1 MRCLKELEGL
11 RVAKL
16 MCFARR
22 TSTRRPAQ
30 CGWRWSREGAKDAK
44 RGCGNGRLLVW
55 PGMCGIGSGGGVT
68 EPCRRS
74 GHPRHSPRRAL
85 ESLQDAVGNAAPYR
99 LCRRVAP
106 QPPAGN
112 PPGSGNGDSCLELG
126 FILDDCRS
134 IDAEGGQA
142 PGGEAEGLL
151 QFGYPLFRH
160 VADPDLAG
168 CAGGFHRDH
177 SRLA

>member
-44 RGCGNGRLLVW
+44 RGCGNGRRLVW

-68 EPCRRS
+68 EPGRRS

-85 ESLQDAVGNAAPYR
+85 ESLQDAVGNSANGWEPSGFREGFSRHPGWGARVLGRGRPAPNDDLTLFPGVLR
-99 LCRRVAP
+99 ITSGCCVPASNRRPDYWVL
-106 QPPAGN
+106 
-112 PPGSGNGDSCLELG
+112 S
-126 FILDDCRS
+126 RS
-134 IDAEGGQA
+134 A
-142 PGGEAEGLL
+142 
-151 QFGYPLFRH
+151 
-160 VADPDLAG
+160 
-168 CAGGFHRDH
+168 
-177 SRLA
+177 

>member
-16 MCFARR
+16 RCFARR

-44 RGCGNGRLLVW
+44 RGCGNGRRLVW

-99 LCRRVAP
+99 WCRRLAP
-106 QPPAGN
+106 QPPANVWEPSGFGEGDG
-112 PPGSGNGDSCLELG
+112 GSFHEAGP
-126 FILDDCRS
+126 
-134 IDAEGGQA
+134 A
-142 PGGEAEGLL
+142 PGVTR
-151 QFGYPLFRH
+151 FRVRGWVFPAH
-160 VADPDLAG
+160 RGVCKALARG
-168 CAGGFHRDH
+168 
-177 SRLA
+177 